1 MKKNIF
7 KILLIVT
14 VIFLT
19 AGCTSKGKIYTPNL
33 DSVDKL
39 QSKDLKQVKVSHNT
53 GGSVVYEIS
62 LGRGTNMMSSP
73 YITYQEYLEKALTE
87 NLMQAG
93 LYSEKSNIRIKATL
107 LNNELDTGLS
117 TGTAILSANFVILE
131 GDVERLNKTLQ
142 VKYEW
147 ESHFVGAIAMSRT
160 IDNYV
165 IAMQKLVDEF
175 LLNDEVLTILKN

>member
-1 MKKNIF
+1 MKKNIL
-7 KILLIVT
+7 KILLTVT
-14 VIFLT
+14 VILL
-19 AGCTSKGKIYTPNL
+19 ASGCTAKGKIYTPNL

-39 QSKDLKQVKVSHNT
+39 QSKDLKQVKVSHNI

-73 YITYQEYLEKALTE
+73 YTTYQEYLEKALTE

-117 TGTAILSANFVILE
+117 TGSAILSANFIVLE
-131 GDVERLNKTLQ
+131 NDIEKFNKTLQ
-142 VKYEW
+142 VKHEW
-147 ESHFVGAIAMSRT
+147 ESHFVGAVAMPRT

-175 LLNDEVLTILKN
+175 LLNHEVLTILKK